1 MGCVESRNLEEL
13 TQYRTVA
20 PFSEL
25 VVPTDEH
32 YIPLLYIAG
41 LCRPDDVLATVFEG
55 FQNAS
60 LSMRCIQVG

>member
-1 MGCVESRNLEEL
+1 
-13 TQYRTVA
+13 VA

-25 VVPTDEH
+25 AVPTDEH

-41 LCRPDDVLATVFEG
+41 VRRPDDALTTVFEG
-55 FQNAS
+55 FQNAC